1 MESFHSV
8 FRAYNWEE
16 IKHSIYQKSSRDVE
30 RALLSDKITLEDFK
44 ALLSPAADAY
54 LEVLAQRSHLLTQKR
69 FGKTIQ
75 LFAPLYLSNECQN
88 ICTYCGFS
96 MDNKIKR
103 KTLTL
108 PEINQ
113 EVAFL
118 QEQGFRHVL
127 LVTGESNH
135 HVHLDY
141 FLKTIGEINSKFNS
155 ISIEF
160 QPLETFEYAELKKA
174 GVHAVLLYQETYHED
189 VYKIYHPKGKKSNFQ
204 YRLESPDRIG
214 LAGIHKIGLGV
225 LLGLEDWRVDSF
237 FCGLHLK
244 HLQKKYWKTKYSVS
258 FPRMRPAEGIIDPN
272 VIVSDRNL
280 VQLIGAYR
288 LLDPDLEISI
298 STRESPNFRNNI
310 IPIGVTSMSA
320 GSKTNPGGYSVD
332 KESLEQ
338 FETDDQRSADD
349 IVEMIRG
356 HHYEAIWKD
365 WDKAFFV

>member
-1 MESFHSV
+1 
-8 FRAYNWEE
+8 
-16 IKHSIYQKSSRDVE
+16 
-30 RALLSDKITLEDFK
+30 
-44 ALLSPAADAY
+44 
-54 LEVLAQRSHLLTQKR
+54 
-69 FGKTIQ
+69 
-75 LFAPLYLSNECQN
+75 
-88 ICTYCGFS
+88 
-96 MDNKIKR
+96 
-103 KTLTL
+103 
-108 PEINQ
+108 
-113 EVAFL
+113 
-118 QEQGFRHVL
+118 
-127 LVTGESNH
+127 
-135 HVHLDY
+135 
-141 FLKTIGEINSKFNS
+141 
-155 ISIEF
+155 
-160 QPLETFEYAELKKA
+160 
-174 GVHAVLLYQETYHED
+174 
-189 VYKIYHPKGKKSNFQ
+189 
-204 YRLESPDRIG
+204 
-214 LAGIHKIGLGV
+214 
-225 LLGLEDWRVDSF
+225 LGLEDWRVDSF